1 MNLRAKTSSAF
12 QSNQFVKHV
21 KEMHE
26 KRDKDFEEEFKVTE
40 AQHEC
45 TM

>member
-1 MNLRAKTSSAF
+1 MNLRAKTDGAF

>member
-1 MNLRAKTSSAF
+1 MNLRAKTNSAV

-26 KRDKDFEEEFKVTE
+26 KRDKGLEEEFKVSE

-45 TM
+45 TV